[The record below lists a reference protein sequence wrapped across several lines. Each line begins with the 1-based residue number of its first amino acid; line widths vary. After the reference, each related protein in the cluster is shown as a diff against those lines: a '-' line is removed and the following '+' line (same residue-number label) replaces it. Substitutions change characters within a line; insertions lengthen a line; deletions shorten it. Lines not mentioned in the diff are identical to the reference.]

1 MTIAMQKDYYKVGHP
16 FQYPPGTNLVYSNF
30 TARSAKHAEKK
41 LAGRFNGKVVVFAI
55 QGFILDILI
64 NTWNRD
70 FFDRPKEEVV
80 KEYKRIMDYTLGVDT
95 VSTNH
100 LAELHDLGFLP
111 LRIKALPEGS
121 LVNMKVPFMTITN
134 TRARFYWVTNM
145 IETMASAYIWPAI
158 TAATIGYEY
167 RRQTNEWALTTGSN
181 LDFTAWQNH
190 DFSMRGLLG
199 LGGSIPS
206 IGAGHLLSSYGTDT
220 IPSIIYLEKFYGA
233 DVEKEIVGG
242 SVPATEH
249 SVMCAGGKGDERETY
264 RRIIQDIYPTGVVS
278 IVSDTWDFWHVLD
291 VIAPSLK
298 DVILSR
304 GPNAIGLSKVVFR
317 PDSGDPVEVLCGLE
331 IEDYTEGCKGL
342 DEAREYAEDYA
353 VSKVCSETPHGKQGE
368 SEVVAVFKYEGKV
381 YQTTVSIEWNHHG
394 KRFYYVDGHS
404 STEPV
409 EIELTPE
416 QMGAVEVL
424 YNHFG
429 GDLNE
434 KGYIEVCNRVGLIYG
449 DSISLEIQG
458 EIYRRLAKKGFSSG
472 NVVFGVG
479 SYTYQYVTRDTF
491 GMAMKA
497 TYAEKDGVGEELFKD
512 PITDI
517 GSVKKSAKGLI
528 RVEKEG
534 DDFVLY
540 DQQTW
545 EQENGGA
552 LETVFEDGNLLKR
565 QTLAE
570 IRERL
575 GAFKF

>member
-1 MTIAMQKDYYKVGHP
+1 
-16 FQYPPGTNLVYSNF
+16 
-30 TARSAKHAEKK
+30 
-41 LAGRFNGKVVVFAI
+41 
-55 QGFILDILI
+55 
-64 NTWNRD
+64 
-70 FFDRPKEEVV
+70 
-80 KEYKRIMDYTLGVDT
+80 
-95 VSTNH
+95 
-100 LAELHDLGFLP
+100 
-111 LRIKALPEGS
+111 
-121 LVNMKVPFMTITN
+121 
-134 TRARFYWVTNM
+134 
-145 IETMASAYIWPAI
+145 
-158 TAATIGYEY
+158 
-167 RRQTNEWALTTGSN
+167 
-181 LDFTAWQNH
+181 
-190 DFSMRGLLG
+190 
-199 LGGSIPS
+199 
-206 IGAGHLLSSYGTDT
+206 
-220 IPSIIYLEKFYGA
+220 
-233 DVEKEIVGG
+233 
-242 SVPATEH
+242 
-249 SVMCAGGKGDERETY
+249 
-264 RRIIQDIYPTGVVS
+264 
-278 IVSDTWDFWHVLD
+278 
-291 VIAPSLK
+291 
-298 DVILSR
+298 
-304 GPNAIGLSKVVFR
+304 VFR

-331 IEDYTEGCKGL
+331 IDDYTEECSSL
-342 DEAREYAEDYA
+342 DEAQEYAEDDV
-353 VSKVCSETPHGKQGE
+353 VSKVRSETPHGEQGE
-368 SEVVAVFKYEGKV
+368 SEVVTIFKYEGKV
-381 YQTTVSIEWNHHG
+381 YQTTVSIEWNRHD
-394 KRFYYVDGHS
+394 KQYYYEDGHS

-416 QMGAVEVL
+416 QMGAVELL
-424 YNHFG
+424 YKHFG

>member
-1 MTIAMQKDYYKVGHP
+1 M
-16 FQYPPGTNLVYSNF
+16 
-30 TARSAKHAEKK
+30 
-41 LAGRFNGKVVVFAI
+41 
-55 QGFILDILI
+55 
-64 NTWNRD
+64 
-70 FFDRPKEEVV
+70 
-80 KEYKRIMDYTLGVDT
+80 
-95 VSTNH
+95 
-100 LAELHDLGFLP
+100 
-111 LRIKALPEGS
+111 
-121 LVNMKVPFMTITN
+121 
-134 TRARFYWVTNM
+134 
-145 IETMASAYIWPAI
+145 
-158 TAATIGYEY
+158 
-167 RRQTNEWALTTGSN
+167 
-181 LDFTAWQNH
+181 
-190 DFSMRGLLG
+190 
-199 LGGSIPS
+199 
-206 IGAGHLLSSYGTDT
+206 
-220 IPSIIYLEKFYGA
+220 
-233 DVEKEIVGG
+233 
-242 SVPATEH
+242 
-249 SVMCAGGKGDERETY
+249 
-264 RRIIQDIYPTGVVS
+264 S

-317 PDSGDPVEVLCGLE
+317 PDSGEPVEVLCGLE

-342 DEAREYAEDYA
+342 DKAQGYAEDYA
-353 VSKVCSETPHGKQGE
+353 VSKVCSETPHGEQGE
-368 SEVVAVFKYEGKV
+368 SEVVTTFKYEGKV
-381 YQTTVSIEWNHHG
+381 YQTTVSIEWNRHD
-394 KRFYYVDGHS
+394 KQYYYVDSHS

-479 SYTYQYVTRDTF
+479 SFTYQYVTRDTF
-491 GMAMKA
+491 GMSMKA